1 MTSLAGF
8 VALFILI
15 GKLQFSLFPFT
26 ELSAGSLGL
35 PPSEVMPWNFA
46 VQGGEEDLFE
56 PCTALEHRFQFPDA
70 IDGLEYPSGFLLF
83 FGQFEFPILHS
94 HGPFLLPFSARRKV
108 LQRLGL
114 RSIRPPSFSFFGSPT
129 LSGAPERLAACLLLL
144 LPYSEGNSEAN
155 LQG

>member
-1 MTSLAGF
+1 MTKEKKDQEQL
-8 VALFILI
+8 
-15 GKLQFSLFPFT
+15 
-26 ELSAGSLGL
+26 EL
-35 PPSEVMPWNFA
+35 ERFRKKMKKIKDEYD
-46 VQGGEEDLFE
+46 GEEDFFE

-114 RSIRPPSFSFFGSPT
+114 RSIRPPSFSFFGSPRP
-129 LSGAPERLAACLLLL
+129 SGAPERLAACLLLL
-144 LPYSEGNSEAN
+144 PPYSEGNSEAN